1 MLHWKNFNLHANL
14 LMKDGFKRR
23 EKVYLDMRQKA
34 FISGINNVYY
44 LLMLEQ
50 KTGVLPLYKDELF

>member
-1 MLHWKNFNLHANL
+1 
-14 LMKDGFKRR
+14 MKDGFKRK

-34 FISGINNVYY
+34 FIPGINNVYY